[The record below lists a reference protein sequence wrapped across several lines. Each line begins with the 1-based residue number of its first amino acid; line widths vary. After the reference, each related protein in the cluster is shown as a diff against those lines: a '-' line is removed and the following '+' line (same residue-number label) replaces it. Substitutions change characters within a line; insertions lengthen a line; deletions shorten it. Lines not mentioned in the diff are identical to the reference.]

1 MGVVRLSRLLSLL
14 FAMDLVI
21 HAAAFGL
28 GVKRADIKM
37 PWEREPINPVFA
49 KKPRLIQPPVF
60 VPSVPRDD
68 AEISIPVAEAQGVV
82 RWSKATFSNSL
93 AYRTEQS
100 IGKSFGVMEDHS
112 DGQFVWFHGW
122 KADRRSTK
130 GRSGLKDN

>member
-68 AEISIPVAEAQGVV
+68 ADIDPCCRSTRCCEMVQGYI
-82 RWSKATFSNSL
+82 SNSL
-93 AYRTEQS
+93 AYRAEQS
-100 IGKSFGVMEDHS
+100 IGKSFEVMEDHS